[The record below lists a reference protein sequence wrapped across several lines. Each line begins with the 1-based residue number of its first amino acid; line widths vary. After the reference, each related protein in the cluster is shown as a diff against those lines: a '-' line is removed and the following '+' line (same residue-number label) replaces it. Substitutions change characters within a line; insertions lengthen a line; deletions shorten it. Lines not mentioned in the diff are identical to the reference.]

1 MYPILGDPQSF
12 HYGSPY
18 SVNKSVF
25 TVYLGGDCVQ
35 KKTRTAVVHCAPAI
49 DCRMPKH
56 NSDLYLFFFFE
67 ELKDWSVF
75 LCVYF
80 AEKSMVVDVARQIPE
95 SKMPYLDIS

>member
-1 MYPILGDPQSF
+1 MLGDPQSF

-56 NSDLYLFFFFE
+56 NSDLYLFFFFRRVKG
-67 ELKDWSVF
+67 LVGLSLRS
-75 LCVYF
+75 LCR
-80 AEKSMVVDVARQIPE
+80 KIDGRRRRTTNT
-95 SKMPYLDIS
+95 